1 MFDQTD
7 ITVSLFILFLIC
19 LSAFFSG
26 SETALTA
33 VSKARIHDL
42 AKKGSKQAK
51 LVKKLHER
59 KEDLISA
66 ILLGNN
72 LVNILASALA
82 TSLLIKYLG
91 DTGIALATII
101 MTFLILVF
109 AEVLP
114 KTYAMYNATK
124 LSRRVA
130 RPVSVIVYL
139 LKPFTKCLSFIIQNL
154 LKLFNRNYSYSEFLD
169 HEEELRG
176 VIDMHQGD
184 TEEIKQ
190 ERKMLKSILDLD
202 DVFVS
207 EIMSHRN
214 SLTMMD
220 VNAPIEK
227 NVNLILKSPYT
238 RLPVWEKHEENI
250 IGVSHAKDLLREIR
264 KHEGSIEKIDF
275 RKTILKPWFIPENTN
290 LHDQLQAFKKRKEHF
305 AIVVDE
311 YGDLSGIVT
320 LEDILEEIVGDISD
334 EHDLATKGILP
345 QKDGSYIIDG
355 SVTIRDLNRDLEWQ
369 LPDNDAS
376 TIAGL
381 IIFESQEIPTVN
393 KTFIYHNTTFK
404 ILARTKNQI
413 TKIQCKKQTRM

>member
-59 KEDLISA
+59 KEDLIGA

-82 TSLLIKYLG
+82 TSLLINYLG

-130 RPVSVIVYL
+130 RPVWVIAYL

-202 DVFVS
+202 DV
-207 EIMSHRN
+207 MSQ
-214 SLTMMD
+214 
-220 VNAPIEK
+220 
-227 NVNLILKSPYT
+227 KSC
-238 RLPVWEKHEENI
+238 H
-250 IGVSHAKDLLREIR
+250 
-264 KHEGSIEKIDF
+264 
-275 RKTILKPWFIPENTN
+275 
-290 LHDQLQAFKKRKEHF
+290 
-305 AIVVDE
+305 
-311 YGDLSGIVT
+311 IVT
-320 LEDILEEIVGDISD
+320 I
-334 EHDLATKGILP
+334 
-345 QKDGSYIIDG
+345 
-355 SVTIRDLNRDLEWQ
+355 
-369 LPDNDAS
+369 
-376 TIAGL
+376 
-381 IIFESQEIPTVN
+381 
-393 KTFIYHNTTFK
+393 
-404 ILARTKNQI
+404 
-413 TKIQCKKQTRM
+413 